1 MTNTGSLA
9 GDEVVQVYVRRPAD
23 ASGPQKTLRAFSRVS
38 LEAGESRTVSIQLP
52 RESFEMWDEATN
64 TMRVI
69 SDRYEVMVGNSSRPE
84 DLITIPVKIK

>member
-1 MTNTGSLA
+1 
-9 GDEVVQVYVRRPAD
+9 
-23 ASGPQKTLRAFSRVS
+23 
-38 LEAGESRTVSIQLP
+38 
-52 RESFEMWDEATN
+52 MWDEATN